1 MQPQVRIVPLD
12 REPIDRVIPDG
23 GVMALEEVNLCD
35 RYERMLAEA
44 ILSCSGPAFWRHRK
58 KAESRSLLALAQV
71 SGRMVV
77 HELDLAEA
85 LRAVI
90 GMETPVPCRPDESG
104 QLRIAREALIG
115 LKYPE
120 EAVRL
125 PAPGYAF
132 AGILLPRDVWH
143 ANVGWPKDG
152 QPICLGQ
159 SMPAAIP
166 LNEIVMLIYGALSLQ
181 TVMIDERD
189 AAGVMRADAARWW
202 QQNLD
207 RIPLTREPFIRPIA
221 EGG

>member
-71 SGRMVV
+71 SGRLVV

-90 GMETPVPCRPDESG
+90 GMETPVPCRPDESRFNTAA
-104 QLRIAREALIG
+104 LARGDELMRLARGFPPYLLCAL
-115 LKYPE
+115 
-120 EAVRL
+120 
-125 PAPGYAF
+125 
-132 AGILLPRDVWH
+132 
-143 ANVGWPKDG
+143 
-152 QPICLGQ
+152 Q
-159 SMPAAIP
+159 
-166 LNEIVMLIYGALSLQ
+166 
-181 TVMIDERD
+181 
-189 AAGVMRADAARWW
+189 
-202 QQNLD
+202 
-207 RIPLTREPFIRPIA
+207 
-221 EGG
+221 